1 MQYGIDSKIGREFT
15 LRAILKRL
23 VIVAVIALALGLVV
37 WNIFLRTEAGFEHR
51 GFYAATPTGHA
62 LGILGSVLVVVSQ
75 AYSLRKRARWVRWG
89 KQRTWLTMHMALGLI
104 GPLLIELHCWHD
116 FWGVAGLTRL
126 ALWAVVISGI
136 LGAYLYT
143 RIPATIADDARGTVS
158 LAEERARLAQEME
171 TYAQARDRIAERLD
185 DVGILDVLST
195 TRRRGVRL
203 GKARGRGWRSFV
215 QMLRFTRAHL
225 ADAAATRRELQ
236 QQHKA
241 ERRALDTLYKR
252 MFARVDLERKTAMLL
267 VIDELLAVWHA
278 IHIPLVLLL
287 LFTTALHLLAVF
299 YY

>member
-1 MQYGIDSKIGREFT
+1 MMS
-15 LRAILKRL
+15 L
-23 VIVAVIALALGLVV
+23 LAS
-37 WNIFLRTEAGFEHR
+37 RTC
-51 GFYAATPTGHA
+51 
-62 LGILGSVLVVVSQ
+62 V
-75 AYSLRKRARWVRWG
+75 
-89 KQRTWLTMHMALGLI
+89 
-104 GPLLIELHCWHD
+104 ELHGWRD

-126 ALWAVVISGI
+126 ALWAVVISGV

-158 LAEERARLAQEME
+158 LAEERERLAQEMAAH
-171 TYAQARDRIAERLD
+171 AQARDRIAERLD

-195 TRRRGVRL
+195 TRRKGVRL
-203 GKARGRGWRSFV
+203 GRSRSRGWGSFL

-225 ADAAATRRELQ
+225 ADAAATRRDLQ
-236 QQHKA
+236 RQYKA

-252 MFARVDLERKTAMLL
+252 MFARVDLERKTATLL

-287 LFTTALHLLAVF
+287 LFTTALHLFAVL

>member
-1 MQYGIDSKIGREFT
+1 
-15 LRAILKRL
+15 LRVILRRL
-23 VIVAVIALALGLVV
+23 IVVAVVILVLSLLV
-37 WNIFLRTEAGFEHR
+37 WNIFWRTEPAFEHR
-51 GFYAATPTGHA
+51 GFYGATPVGHA
-62 LGILGSVLVVVSQ
+62 LGILGAVLIVVSQ
-75 AYSLRKRARWVRWG
+75 AYSLRKRVKWVRWG
-89 KQRTWLTMHMALGLI
+89 KQRTWLTMHMALGLV
-104 GPLLIELHCWHD
+104 GALLVELHCWHD

-126 ALWAVVISGI
+126 ALWAVVVSGV

-143 RIPATIADDARGTVS
+143 RIPSTIADDARGTVS
-158 LAEERARLAQEME
+158 LAQERARLAQEMA
-171 TYAQARDRIAERLD
+171 THAQARDRIAERLD

-225 ADAAATRRELQ
+225 ADATATRRELQ
-236 QQHKA
+236 QQYKA
-241 ERRALDTLYKR
+241 ERQALDTLYQR
-252 MFARVDLERKTAMLL
+252 MFARVDLERKTAALL

-287 LFTTALHLLAVF
+287 LFTTALHLFAVL

>member
-1 MQYGIDSKIGREFT
+1 

-23 VIVAVIALALGLVV
+23 AIIVVVALVLGLLA
-37 WNIFLRTEAGFEHR
+37 WNLGWRTEAAFEHR
-51 GFYAATPTGHA
+51 GFYGATPMGHT
-62 LGILGSVLVVVSQ
+62 LGILGSVLIVLSQ
-75 AYSLRKRARWVRWG
+75 AYSLRKRVKWVRWG
-89 KQRTWLTMHMALGLI
+89 KQRTWLAGHMVLGLV
-104 GPLLIELHCWHD
+104 GPLLVELHGWRD

-126 ALWAVVISGI
+126 ALWAVVLSGV

-158 LAEERARLAQEME
+158 LAEERARLTQEM
-171 TYAQARDRIAERLD
+171 AAHAGARDRIAERLD
-185 DVGILDVLST
+185 DVGILDALST

-225 ADAAATRRELQ
+225 ADATATRRDLQ
-236 QQHKA
+236 RQYKA

-252 MFARVDLERKTAMLL
+252 MFARVDLERKTATLL
-267 VIDELLAVWHA
+267 VVDELLAVWHA

-287 LFTTALHLLAVF
+287 LFTTALHVF
-299 YY
+299 TVLYY